1 MLCLP
6 FFLALNFGSVISES
20 SVNKTGKL
28 LLLRA
33 NTIAFLCLR
42 QWCAANVQAVIHILP
57 VYTNIETHPASLP
70 KPSYTE
76 VCFLA

>member
-1 MLCLP
+1 MLCYVPP
-6 FFLALNFGSVISES
+6 FFVALNLGSVVSES

-42 QWCAANVQAVIHILP
+42 QWCVANAQAMIHILP
-57 VYTNIETHPASLP
+57 VFTNTETYAASP
-70 KPSYTE
+70 N
-76 VCFLA
+76 